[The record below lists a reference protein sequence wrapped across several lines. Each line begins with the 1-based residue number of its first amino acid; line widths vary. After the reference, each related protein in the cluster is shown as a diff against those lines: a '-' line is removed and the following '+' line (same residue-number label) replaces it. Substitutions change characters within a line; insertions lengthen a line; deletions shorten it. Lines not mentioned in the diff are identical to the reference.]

1 MRLRTTEEF
10 DTLAYATSP
19 INFGGL
25 EKEDL
30 LIWLVPMAV
39 TNNISD
45 DGLLSFAVGCTVLW
59 FYKKITANQ
68 PNGHLTLRASLKVG
82 MWHKSDVAERLPVLK
97 KLLTGLNKML
107 TSLWIEKGLLPSPTY
122 CNRYEP

>member
-30 LIWLVPMAV
+30 LIWLVPMAI

-59 FYKKITANQ
+59 FYKKMTGDQ
-68 PNGHLTLRASLKVG
+68 PSGHLGLRVSLLVG
-82 MWHKSDVAERLPVLK
+82 EWQKSDIAARHPVLK
-97 KLLTGLNKML
+97 KVLTGLNKIL
-107 TSLWIEKGLLPSPTY
+107 TSLWIDKGLIPSPNY